1 MNEDNIYALLSPLA
15 EGRVYPYVAPLGSDG
30 KPSVSPPWIIFSIV
44 DDVSADVLCGQ
55 AESSVSVQ
63 VDVYSSTITEARAIR
78 NMALDAVQVLKPGN
92 IVKTP
97 GYEPDLRYHRATL
110 EFQVTV

>member
-1 MNEDNIYALLSPLA
+1 MTEEDLYPLLAPLA
-15 EGRVYPYVAPLGSDG
+15 GGQVYPYGSDG
-30 KPSVSPPWIIFSIV
+30 KPSVSPPWVTFSIIT
-44 DDVSADVLCGQ
+44 DVAADVLCGQ
-55 AESSVSVQ
+55 AESAVSVQ
-63 VDVYSSTITEARAIR
+63 VDVYSSTIAEASTIR
-78 NMALDAVQVLKPGN
+78 NMALDALQVLKPES

>member
-1 MNEDNIYALLSPLA
+1 MTEDDLYPLLAPLA
-15 EGRVYPYVAPLGSDG
+15 GGQVYPYVAPLGSDG
-30 KPSVSPPWIIFSIV
+30 QPSISPPWVIFSLIS
-44 DDVSADVLCGQ
+44 DVTADVLCGQ

-63 VDVYSSTITEARAIR
+63 VDVYSSTITEARTIM
-78 NMALDAVQVLKPGN
+78 NLALDALQVLKPAG
-92 IVKTP
+92 IVKTT